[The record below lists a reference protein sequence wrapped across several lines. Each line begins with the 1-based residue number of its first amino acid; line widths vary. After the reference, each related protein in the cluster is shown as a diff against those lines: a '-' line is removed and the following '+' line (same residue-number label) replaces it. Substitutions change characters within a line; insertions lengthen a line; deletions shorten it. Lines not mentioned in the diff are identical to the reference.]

1 MDYKNKISLKMINML
16 KSTSSIKVTNHSIIF
31 IRLKGSIFILIELYP
46 ESWILKKSMIRG
58 FCLFLHAFLF
68 IRETMIKVRY
78 GK

>member
-46 ESWILKKSMIRG
+46 ESWILKKVHDSGG
-58 FCLFLHAFLF
+58 FVYFYTHSSL
-68 IRETMIKVRY
+68 
-78 GK
+78 